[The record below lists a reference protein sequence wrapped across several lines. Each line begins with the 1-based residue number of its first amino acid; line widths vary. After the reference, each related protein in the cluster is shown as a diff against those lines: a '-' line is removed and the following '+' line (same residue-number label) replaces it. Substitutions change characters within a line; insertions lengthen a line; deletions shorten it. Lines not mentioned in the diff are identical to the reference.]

1 MDEGIMMLARRIG
14 ECQDKSRDLA
24 VPDIDWRIKDAWP
37 VVKEVVIVAACYG
50 ADYLTGSDCG

>member
-1 MDEGIMMLARRIG
+1 MMLARRIG